1 MKYIIL
7 RAPDGEAPVLFPRTF
22 LHSYVAEIFRPL
34 DVVAAG
40 FVGMAGGTIECY
52 GVSRGLGIRSRPG
65 RDTTLVAAALND
77 GASAASRSSPVDAPP
92 VEAGEAL
99 PPLSKDAG
107 RR

>member
-7 RAPDGEAPVLFPRTF
+7 RSPDGEAPVLFPRTF

-34 DVVAAG
+34 EVIAAG
-40 FVGMAGGTIECY
+40 FVRMAGGTIECY
-52 GVSRGLGIRSRPG
+52 GVSQGLRIRSRPG

-77 GASAASRSSPVDAPP
+77 GANAASRPVDTPP

-99 PPLSKDAG
+99 PPLNKDAG